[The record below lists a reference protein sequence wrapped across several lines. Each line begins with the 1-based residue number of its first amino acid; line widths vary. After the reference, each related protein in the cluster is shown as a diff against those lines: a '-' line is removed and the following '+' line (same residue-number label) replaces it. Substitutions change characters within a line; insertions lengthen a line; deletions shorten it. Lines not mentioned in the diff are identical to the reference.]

1 NPGPVVGSGGL
12 LGPMSEYPIQLE
24 KVHAPPLRDD
34 ILARDRL
41 LDWLNVR
48 IHSRVVLLTA
58 EAGYGK
64 TTLLA
69 DFARRTRLLMVWFR
83 LPRLP
88 PRRRLRGCPADREPN
103 DFSRARTTIHGVC
116 QPRDA
121 ASSFRTIEE
130 HGRSRGADA
139 V

>member
-1 NPGPVVGSGGL
+1 MGTMPSSRLVVDTRRAASVSFAPPEPTAQPLEIPPPVTRALIPHAVGPGVPNPGPVVGSGGL

-24 KVHAPPLRDD
+24 KVQAPPLRDD

-41 LDWLNVR
+41 LDWLNVK

-69 DFARRTRLLMVWFR
+69 DFARRTRLRV
-83 LPRLP
+83 
-88 PRRRLRGCPADREPN
+88 
-103 DFSRARTTIHGVC
+103 
-116 QPRDA
+116 
-121 ASSFRTIEE
+121 
-130 HGRSRGADA
+130 
-139 V
+139 